1 MAIEKPV
8 WIGLLKFKSKS
19 GTDQILKH
27 QYTSSKF
34 KLMQDLPK
42 GEYDVAFLIGVKL
55 LKMEHQRLL

>member
-19 GTDQILKH
+19 GQPNPKAPL
-27 QYTSSKF
+27 YTSSKF

-55 LKMEHQRLL
+55 LKMVHQRLS